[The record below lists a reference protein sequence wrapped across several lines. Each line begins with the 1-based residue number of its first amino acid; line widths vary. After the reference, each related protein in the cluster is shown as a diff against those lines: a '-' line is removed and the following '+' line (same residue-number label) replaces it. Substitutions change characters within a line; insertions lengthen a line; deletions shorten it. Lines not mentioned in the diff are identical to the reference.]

1 MRPIIALVAC
11 LSPALAA
18 LPTSTVAA
26 TTDGGNAREWSFK
39 VFLDDREIGY
49 HDFRASTAGDGQ
61 HLESEAQFDVKIL
74 FVNAFK
80 YRHQSR
86 ETWVGGCLNEIEAAT
101 RTNGERKRVEGEDI
115 GEQFRLRAVNLTRK
129 EAQRDAVP
137 DDAASAETFQSD
149 CVSTFAYWD
158 RSFLN
163 KDRLLNPETGELVP
177 VEIRRLGTETIT
189 VAGVQT
195 PVERY
200 RIDTPD
206 GEIEVCYTRTGDR
219 WEWVA
224 LESPIEGR
232 MLRYVRQ
239 GGADLPALMSSASI
253 DFPGEEGRSGGA
265 L

>member
-1 MRPIIALVAC
+1 MRPIVALVAC

-26 TTDGGNAREWSFK
+26 TTDGGNTREWSFK
-39 VFLDDREIGY
+39 VYLDDREIGY

-61 HLESEAQFDVKIL
+61 RLESEAQFDVKVL

-80 YRHQSR
+80 YRHTSSER
-86 ETWVGGCLNEIEAAT
+86 WVDGCLNEIDAAT
-101 RTNGERKRVEGEDI
+101 RTNGDRKRVAGEDI
-115 GEQFRLRAVNLTRK
+115 GEAFRLQAVNLTRD
-129 EAQRDAVP
+129 EARRDELP
-137 DDAASAETFQSD
+137 TDAAPAKTFQAD

-163 KDRLLNPETGELVP
+163 KDKLLNPETGELVP

-206 GEIEVCYTRTGDR
+206 GEIEVCYTRTGDH

-232 MLRYVRQ
+232 TLRYVRQ
-239 GGADLPALMSSASI
+239 GGDELPALMSSASI
-253 DFPGEEGRSGGA
+253 DSPGEEGRSGGA